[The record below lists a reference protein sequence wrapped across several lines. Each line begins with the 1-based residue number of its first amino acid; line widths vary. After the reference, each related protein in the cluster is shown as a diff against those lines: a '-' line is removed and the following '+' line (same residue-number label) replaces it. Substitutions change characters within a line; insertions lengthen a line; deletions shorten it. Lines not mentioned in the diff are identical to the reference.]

1 MIGSVND
8 LMTAFEKAYAEYEWT
23 DFLWE
28 IVIRWRVYEQDP
40 KWDPD
45 LLESVR
51 VGVVQMLGMAVA
63 AKDSTIFRR
72 IAEILDALPQGDAA
86 DIDLLTIVPGGD
98 LTPLRFVVKARAS
111 LESDAWLKPV
121 PRTDVT
127 KKKVRLLAMRM
138 WAIARL
144 NAQGKVNR
152 SSRLTPAKRE
162 KLIQAE
168 LERLPDQD
176 WTEVFKKAGCHDL
189 YFPR

>member
-1 MIGSVND
+1 MIRSVD
-8 LMTAFEKAYAEYEWT
+8 YLTPAFEKAYAEYEWT

-28 IVIRWRVYEQDP
+28 IVIQWRGYEQDP

-111 LESDAWLKPV
+111 LEWDMWSKRV
-121 PRTDVT
+121 PKRKLT
-127 KKKVRLLAMRM
+127 KKEVRFLAQRM
-138 WAIARL
+138 WATARL
-144 NAQGKVNR
+144 NVQGKMKR
-152 SSRLTPAKRE
+152 SSSLTPAKR
-162 KLIQAE
+162 
-168 LERLPDQD
+168 
-176 WTEVFKKAGCHDL
+176 
-189 YFPR
+189 